1 MPLPRKSALTTG
13 RNSPSTSK
21 KKSSAKKKSR
31 FTTSVTRARRGEKL
45 LLTCHP
51 LMGETSVGI
60 AAESLIG
67 MMLYDEL
74 GRYLSVVDVR
84 IAGHK
89 VYGIFREMYE
99 AAPYMFAPV

>member
-1 MPLPRKSALTTG
+1 MLRKSTVKRG
-13 RNSPSTSK
+13 K
-21 KKSSAKKKSR
+21 KR
-31 FTTSVTRARRGEKL
+31 TVPRAHKGEKL
-45 LLTCHP
+45 LLTCNP
-51 LMGETSVGI
+51 LMGETSVSI

-67 MMLYDEL
+67 MMLYDDL

-99 AAPYMFAPV
+99 AAPYMFVPV

>member
-1 MPLPRKSALTTG
+1 
-13 RNSPSTSK
+13 
-21 KKSSAKKKSR
+21 
-31 FTTSVTRARRGEKL
+31 
-45 LLTCHP
+45 
-51 LMGETSVGI
+51 MGETSVSI
-60 AAESLIG
+60 AADSLIG
-67 MMLYDEL
+67 MMLYDDL